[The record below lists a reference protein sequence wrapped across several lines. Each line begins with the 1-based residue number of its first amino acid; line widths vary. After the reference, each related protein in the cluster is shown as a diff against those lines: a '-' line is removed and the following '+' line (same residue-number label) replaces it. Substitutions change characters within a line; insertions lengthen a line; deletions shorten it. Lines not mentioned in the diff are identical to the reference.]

1 MPMRT
6 ALPAKLRITATV
18 LGCTRRKDL
27 CARFRMANPG
37 TEFDLERSHKW
48 MQGRAAPRSSRVY
61 DDWALVLGSSRP
73 GAWIAACTTD
83 AFIEEVA
90 RLFEADPATL
100 RGIAAGRQAAPSVA
114 EHGVAGAA
122 AATAYACYS
131 PAWSPYFRGQLL
143 RGSLYLGTRRGGD
156 RRLVY
161 RERIGDTQ
169 IEFRGIAEVAGRTMS
184 ALLHAAG
191 DGLPLCFSMYQP
203 GTPASALAGVMAGS
217 TYLAQEARPT
227 TCRFAAVQV
236 PQPAALDASN
246 RYFRPR
252 PGAVADDLMALGLA
266 RATATEADAAVLAL
280 LRDGAAIDQV
290 ELSEQTRIA
299 EAVDLGWIAPRN

>member
-1 MPMRT
+1 MRT
-6 ALPAKLRITATV
+6 ALPAKLRITAAV

-83 AFIEEVA
+83 AFVDEVA
-90 RLFEADPATL
+90 RLFDADAATL
-100 RGIAAGRQAAPSVA
+100 RSLAAGHLPAPPTAA
-114 EHGVAGAA
+114 HGTEGRAVP
-122 AATAYACYS
+122 TAYACYS

-143 RGSLYLGTRRGGD
+143 RGSLHLEMRRGSE

-169 IEFRGIAEVAGRTMS
+169 IEFDGVAEVVGRTMC
-184 ALLHAAG
+184 ALLHAVG
-191 DGLPLCFSMYQP
+191 DGLPLCFTLYQP
-203 GTPASALAGVMAGS
+203 GTPASALAGIMAGS

-227 TCRFAAVQV
+227 ACRFAAVQV
-236 PQPAALDASN
+236 PQPAALEASN
-246 RYFRPR
+246 RYFRPKA
-252 PGAVADDLMALGLA
+252 GAVADDLMTLGLPA
-266 RATATEADAAVLAL
+266 ATAAQADAAVLAL

-299 EAVDLGWIAPRN
+299 EAVDLGWISPLT